1 MLGQRERVAR
11 PASVIKGNRVG
22 MAGQQQTARAMSG
35 AGEHIKFVSRSW
47 NRLNLYVETKIAEP
61 ACKQSD

>member
-1 MLGQRERVAR
+1 
-11 PASVIKGNRVG
+11 